1 MKKANS
7 IHLDKLIEDFNML
20 EKKALE
26 LEGKNNLLDI
36 KLEETSN
43 LLKFGQNKELSLK
56 NECASLQATVKVLQD
71 IIQSQLDF
79 RDENEQ
85 LRKQIQNFE
94 MQKRSSEQE
103 YRNKEEQLQINLMV
117 ILKDHE
123 TKLEEVQ
130 NDMKEKYETIMSEL
144 KGIIKEKEEKIEQLE
159 KQLKNQERQKQSDIV
174 KLQMEFSAKF
184 ARIQST
190 SVKAHHQDPPIAQQ
204 NIFQRK
210 LQFLQEEKNKEIEI
224 LCQKIKEL
232 EDQHCSSNNH
242 YQKRKMFK

>member
-130 NDMKEKYETIMSEL
+130 NDMKEKFSKCYSVSYFGLSMF
-144 KGIIKEKEEKIEQLE
+144 
-159 KQLKNQERQKQSDIV
+159 NQITP
-174 KLQMEFSAKF
+174 QMKS
-184 ARIQST
+184 
-190 SVKAHHQDPPIAQQ
+190 
-204 NIFQRK
+204 K